1 MGKCCSDL
9 LWGSVAGMWGSVVW
23 RSVENRCCEGV
34 VEKCC
39 EGVVKWCR
47 DVLWGS
53 VVKRSVVEKCCRDV
67 L

>member
-1 MGKCCSDL
+1 MGKCCI
-9 LWGSVAGMWGSVVW
+9 
-23 RSVENRCCEGV
+23 EKCCEGV

-53 VVKRSVVEKCCRDV
+53 VV
-67 L
+67 

>member
-1 MGKCCSDL
+1 MVEKCCEGVL
-9 LWGSVAGMWGSVVW
+9 WGSVVW
-23 RSVENRCCEGV
+23 RSVELRTGV

-53 VVKRSVVEKCCRDV
+53 VA
-67 L
+67 